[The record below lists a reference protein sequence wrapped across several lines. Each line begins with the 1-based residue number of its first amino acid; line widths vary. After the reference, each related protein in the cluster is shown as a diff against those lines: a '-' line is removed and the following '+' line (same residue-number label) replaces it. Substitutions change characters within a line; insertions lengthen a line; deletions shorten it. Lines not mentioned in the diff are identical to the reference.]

1 MSKVSLNLNF
11 NDFFSKNQMKK
22 KTKMYFIEKGYENYK
37 ISKFSQYI
45 SLALIMFMED
55 FFTNG
60 IAYISKNELNGL
72 YIFKKKYMSLVF
84 TNYDFL
90 QKYLSKYNDK
100 IAYDGNL
107 FFNVNK
113 VYKNLEYKVGEKI
126 MFEYE
131 AKNYLNYLMVCIQY
145 DIIEIAVS
153 IISYNCKKTFTKDL
167 FLLSLKY
174 LFSNN
179 EFLNKVNL
187 KIDCYNIEN
196 NLNESIVENT
206 LNDNTL
212 IEDDDV
218 DIDEDENTLMDDDI
232 ENTSDENT
240 LIDDE

>member
-1 MSKVSLNLNF
+1 MSKISLNLNF
-11 NDFFSKNQMKK
+11 NEFFSKTQMKK
-22 KTKMYFIEKGYENYK
+22 KTKLYFVEKGYENYK

-167 FLLSLKY
+167 FLQYKKHLGSFRYYLMLLVQSCMCHTIVKKQLK
-174 LFSNN
+174 
-179 EFLNKVNL
+179 L
-187 KIDCYNIEN
+187 KFGLI
-196 NLNESIVENT
+196 SF
-206 LNDNTL
+206 TL
-212 IEDDDV
+212 IQLYKMSREINV
-218 DIDEDENTLMDDDI
+218 DSFIKNQFLPDEYKERIKALNAV
-232 ENTSDENT
+232 
-240 LIDDE
+240 

>member
-22 KTKMYFIEKGYENYK
+22 KTKLYFMEKGYENYK

-60 IAYISKNELNGL
+60 ISYISKNEVNGL

-84 TNYDFL
+84 SNYDFL
-90 QKYLSKYNDK
+90 QKYLNKYNEK

-113 VYKNLEYKVGEKI
+113 VYKNLEIKVGEKI

-145 DIIEIAVS
+145 DIIDIAVS

-179 EFLNKVNL
+179 EFLNKVIL

-196 NLNESIVENT
+196 NLNESVENT
-206 LNDNTL
+206 LNDIDNTI
-212 IEDDDV
+212 IEDDINNTMIEDDV
-218 DIDEDENTLMDDDI
+218 YNIMSGDDENTSN
-232 ENTSDENT
+232 EDE
-240 LIDDE
+240 